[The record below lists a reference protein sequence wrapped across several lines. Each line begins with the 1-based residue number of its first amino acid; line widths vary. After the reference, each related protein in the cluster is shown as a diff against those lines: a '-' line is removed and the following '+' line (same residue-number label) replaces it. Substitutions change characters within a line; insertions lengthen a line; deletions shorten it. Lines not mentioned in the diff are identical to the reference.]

1 VLKEEMFLDESSRK
15 RFKQEAAIIDQLDH
29 PNIVKVIERGE
40 SKQNL
45 FIAMEYLQGI
55 TLTEKITANERLNV
69 KEALHIMIQIAD
81 AMAKIH
87 SKNIIHRD
95 LKPDN
100 IMLIE
105 KKGDPNFVKLLD
117 FGLARTQYQTR
128 LTQTGIV
135 IGTISY
141 LSPEQISGKR
151 SCAASDI
158 YALGTIFYEMLTGN
172 KPFIGETTT
181 DIMKQILGKTPVEPL
196 QCRDD
201 IPRELNHL
209 VMRMLEKEIKS
220 RPVIFDVLAYLQDIE
235 SNLNQQTTDKVCITP

>member
-1 VLKEEMFLDESSRK
+1 
-15 RFKQEAAIIDQLDH
+15 
-29 PNIVKVIERGE
+29 
-40 SKQNL
+40 
-45 FIAMEYLQGI
+45 
-55 TLTEKITANERLNV
+55 
-69 KEALHIMIQIAD
+69 MIQIAD
-81 AMAKIH
+81 ALAKIH
-87 SKNIIHRD
+87 SKNIVHRD

-105 KKGDPNFVKLLD
+105 NKGDPNFVKLLD

-151 SCAASDI
+151 SGAASDI
-158 YALGTIFYEMLTGN
+158 YALGTIFYEMLTGE

-181 DIMKQILGKTPVEPL
+181 DIMKQILEKTPIEPL
-196 QCRDD
+196 HFRDD

-209 VMRMLEKEIKS
+209 ILRMLEKEIKS
-220 RPVIFDVLAYLQDIE
+220 RPIIFDVLAYLQGIE
-235 SNLNQQTTDKVCITP
+235 VNLGKQDAG